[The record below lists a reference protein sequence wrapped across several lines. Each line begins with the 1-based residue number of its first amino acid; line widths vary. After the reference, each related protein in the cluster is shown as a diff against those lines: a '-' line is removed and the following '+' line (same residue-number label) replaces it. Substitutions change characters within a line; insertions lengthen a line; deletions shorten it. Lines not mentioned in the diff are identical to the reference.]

1 MSEGA
6 WQHTPRARWAI
17 IQSATAKT
25 VPRNSLCSRGCHR
38 ICARAPGKGQFEVI
52 KGFVKEYDA
61 VKWIAEHSEAWREA
75 DRDALRV
82 NY

>member
-1 MSEGA
+1 MFKRCPSSDWGVDILWPDGEA
-6 WQHTPRARWAI
+6 
-17 IQSATAKT
+17 
-25 VPRNSLCSRGCHR
+25 
-38 ICARAPGKGQFEVI
+38 EVI